1 MASIKNQDVPRKE
14 ASIDNASLNLLL
26 VILITVI
33 LMIAILASYFAITL
47 SARVETPIED
57 EETEKED
64 DPASTDADYP
74 FKVDGITV
82 DIPEAA
88 DAKNTISAD
97 LINSTNAILVDVTA
111 NEVIASRQG
120 GQIIY
125 PASMTKVMTLIVVAE
140 NLKTEDSLND
150 VLTINIPRGEHSGY
164 GFEIGEKLTVK
175 DLIYA
180 AVLQSDG
187 VACITLAEYIAGS
200 EANFVRLMN
209 EKAREMGL
217 SEETTLFQN
226 CTGLHHQYHFSTC
239 HDMAV
244 IMAYA
249 RKNPF
254 CANVLTSIQYNPSNN
269 FRPGEG
275 CTFWHALLH
284 NQLSDGAKQPKNAE
298 ILGGKTGWTGKD
310 SGYCIV
316 AYSKGDDGHYYV
328 SVTAKAESWVGNVDD
343 ILNIFNTYVK

>member
-1 MASIKNQDVPRKE
+1 MALRKNQGTPRRE

-33 LMIAILASYFAITL
+33 LMIAILAAYFAVTL
-47 SARVETPIED
+47 SARVETPEGD
-57 EETEKED
+57 TGKD
-64 DPASTDADYP
+64 NTPASSDADYP
-74 FKVDGITV
+74 FRVEGISV
-82 DIPEAA
+82 ELPEAK
-88 DAKNTISAD
+88 DAKQTIGSD

-111 NEVIASRQG
+111 NEVVASRQG

-140 NLKTEDSLND
+140 NLKSEESLND
-150 VLTINIPRGEHSGY
+150 VLTVNIPRGEHSGY

-180 AVLQSDG
+180 AILQSDG
-187 VACITLAEYIAGS
+187 VACIMLAEYIAGS
-200 EANFVRLMN
+200 EANFVKLMN

-217 SEETTLFQN
+217 DEKTTLFQN
-226 CTGLHHQYHFSTC
+226 CTGLHHDYHFSTC

-249 RKNPF
+249 MKNPF
-254 CANVLTSIQYNPSNN
+254 CANVLTSIKYNPSNN

-284 NQLSDGAKQPKNAE
+284 NQLSDGAKQPQNAE
-298 ILGGKTGWTGKD
+298 ILGGKTGWTGKN

-316 AYSKGDDGHYYV
+316 AYAKGDDGHYYI
-328 SVTAKAESWVGNVDD
+328 SVTAKAESWIANVDD
-343 ILNIFNTYVK
+343 ILNVFNTYVK